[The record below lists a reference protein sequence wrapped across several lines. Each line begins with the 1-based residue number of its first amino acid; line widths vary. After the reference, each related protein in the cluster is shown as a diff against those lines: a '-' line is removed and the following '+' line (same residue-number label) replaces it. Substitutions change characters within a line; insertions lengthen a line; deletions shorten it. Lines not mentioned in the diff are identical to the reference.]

1 MARRFYLALL
11 AFSLVARPC
20 YPDALLEAGV
30 TWWRT
35 WTAFEPSGHAIQGQ
49 VRWFYLRSRVWKE
62 LGLPQYHLR
71 VVPVLE
77 STLWFEGPKDLAV
90 FPPYNR
96 DAAFRISGGLEVKFN
111 PRLSAFAWHDSFHIT
126 ANRTG
131 FVAFPVVSS
140 YTEFG
145 LRWRLQ

>member
-1 MARRFYLALL
+1 MASRLCLALL
-11 AFSLVARPC
+11 ICLASPAWG
-20 YPDALLEAGV
+20 EATVEVGV
-30 TWWRT
+30 TYWRT
-35 WTAFEPSGHAIQGQ
+35 WTAVEPNGASLEGS
-49 VRWFYLRSRVWKE
+49 VKWFYLRSRVWRE
-62 LGLPQYHLR
+62 LRLPTYHLK

-96 DAAFRISGGLEVKFN
+96 DAAFRISGGVEVQVH
-111 PRLSAFAWHDSFHIT
+111 PRVSLFAWHDSFHIT

-145 LRWRLQ
+145 VRWRLP